1 MSGLPPGSFVDEGG
15 DSAPTTDPATTITP
29 SSPPSAAED
38 VSHTI
43 EEIATTS
50 LVSDSTPH
58 SDPQPLSSEEAHEVE
73 EERAEAQSFSE
84 AALSIP
90 DSEADNDDALAVYEP
105 ANEAVAG
112 DAGVVATQ
120 GPTVNWQGVLGHSV
134 SALGAANAGTSAY
147 FNFARTATA
156 FGLNVAKRVTQGLV
170 AVPALLAD
178 GALTGT
184 APGDTSGNP
193 SIARA
198 AHSGIASFFDAIS
211 LVAVGGIDLTSAV
224 TSVGL
229 GAAGS
234 GVEGVRRALGS
245 EVLRSLSEFT
255 KLIKR
260 EWNAQDDSL
269 PPGGI
274 PAYSIVGVVKALST
288 WVSIQLVA
296 RSYYEKKMLAGLL
309 EIDNH
314 KLKEEVEALK
324 QSHHVRIT
332 SASLSVTCSN
342 YQQSSGHT
350 DAGVEAYSQND
361 VRIISNQSI
370 SGEYSGNV
378 IGAEIGHKDGSSTR
392 LPGSTLSDEP
402 ARPLSD
408 AEAVHNL
415 QRYSKLVL
423 GVYGGLALY
432 WLNSMPSGSQTS
444 IGELIASAH
453 DTDHTRTGG
462 AGTDGAGGVIFSAED
477 EFMRK
482 DQAEFL
488 EVAAQMELEDEDDG
502 TTAASATSH
511 DRQPA
516 APAATTRN
524 GRTHA
529 SSYNL
534 WDVISGTHDE
544 DLFHHSANL
553 ERGAATSG
561 SYEDD
566 HSSVGGL
573 STTRPI
579 HRPGVGKA
587 RPSKPRFYVVTDH
600 PRQTIMLVLR
610 GTLSVG
616 DLAADLTCESVPFV
630 FDEEVLRNIQ
640 AKAAAATNG
649 ANVNGNGR
657 FVEEAAQDL
666 CHQGM
671 YITAHEIGAPGRW
684 VHRSVAAALAD
695 NPGYSIDVT
704 GHSLGAGV
712 ASVLAMMWTDPTTG
726 LTTTASGLPAG
737 RRLHAYC
744 FAVPCVTSSS
754 LGRKVSS
761 IITSYTYS
769 YDLVCRLSL
778 GSIQDIRNGIAWLCY
793 QDKQDHHGDGT
804 MNALMK
810 RAFEYQ
816 SGRIDSGSEKEKVEE
831 EFLVLRKTLEA
842 SMGNTHLFPPG
853 KVLYALMEGDDLL
866 QEPGEEGE
874 RGEKKQRLFRVI
886 EEDDAALKNV
896 FGQMVFSRNMLSCHM
911 PNVYEKSL
919 HDLTR

>member
-1 MSGLPPGSFVDEGG
+1 MSGLPPGSFVEGG
-15 DSAPTTDPATTITP
+15 GDHPASEAAIT
-29 SSPPSAAED
+29 SPPPTEE
-38 VSHTI
+38 VSQNI
-43 EEIATTS
+43 EEIATAS
-50 LVSDSTPH
+50 LSH
-58 SDPQPLSSEEAHEVE
+58 NAPQPEVTEPLSPQEAHEVE
-73 EERAEAQSFSE
+73 EERAEAQSLSE

-90 DSEADNDDALAVYEP
+90 DSEAADNADAVSVYEP
-105 ANEAVAG
+105 ANEAVPG
-112 DAGVVATQ
+112 DSGVVATQ
-120 GPTVNWQGVLGHSV
+120 GPAVNWQGVLGHSA

-147 FNFARTATA
+147 FNFAKTATA

-170 AVPALLAD
+170 AVPAILAD

-184 APGDTSGNP
+184 APGDTSGTP

-224 TSVGL
+224 TSASL

-245 EVLRSLSEFT
+245 EVLRSLSEFA
-255 KLIKR
+255 KLVKR
-260 EWNAQDDSL
+260 EWNAEDDSL

-288 WVSIQLVA
+288 WVSIQLVT
-296 RSYYEKKMLAGLL
+296 RSYYEKKMLQGLI
-309 EIDNH
+309 EIDTH

-324 QSHHVRIT
+324 QTHHVGAT
-332 SASLSVTCSN
+332 SAALSFTRSGS
-342 YQQSSGHT
+342 QQSSHA

-361 VRIISNQSI
+361 VRITSNQSI
-370 SGEYSGNV
+370 TGEYAGNV
-378 IGAEIGHKDGSSTR
+378 IGAEIGHKDGSSAR
-392 LPGSTLSDEP
+392 LPGSTESDEP

-432 WLNSMPSGSQTS
+432 WLNSMPPGSQTS
-444 IGELIASAH
+444 IGELIASAN
-453 DTDHTRTGG
+453 DTDNTRPGG
-462 AGTDGAGGVIFSAED
+462 AGTDGADGVIFSAED

-488 EVAAQMELEDEDDG
+488 EAAAQMELEDEDDG
-502 TTAASATSH
+502 TSSTPPAQ
-511 DRQPA
+511 QPA
-516 APAATTRN
+516 ATAKN
-524 GRTHA
+524 GRTFA
-529 SSYNL
+529 STYNL
-534 WDVISGTHDE
+534 WDVISGTHDD

-566 HSSVGGL
+566 HSSIAAQQ
-573 STTRPI
+573 TKART
-579 HRPGVGKA
+579 HTPGHGKA

-616 DLAADLTCESVPFV
+616 DVAADLTCESVPFV
-630 FDEEVLRNIQ
+630 FDQEVLDNLV
-640 AKAAAATNG
+640 AKAATTASGSAGNG
-649 ANVNGNGR
+649 NGNGNGR
-657 FVEEAAQDL
+657 FIEEASQDL
-666 CHQGM
+666 CHEGM
-671 YITAHEIGAPGRW
+671 YITAHEIGAPGRS
-684 VHRSVAAALAD
+684 VHRSVAAALAA
-695 NPGYSIDVT
+695 NPGYSIDIT

-712 ASVLAMMWTDPTTG
+712 ASVLAMMWADPTTG
-726 LTTTASGLPAG
+726 LTTAGSGLPAG

-744 FAVPCVTSSS
+744 FAVPCVTSAS
-754 LGRKVSS
+754 LGRKVDS

-778 GSIQDIRNGIAWLCY
+778 GSIQDIRNCIAWLCY
-793 QDKQDHHGDGT
+793 QDKEANHGNGT

-810 RAFEYQ
+810 RAFDYT
-816 SGRIDSGSEKEKVEE
+816 SGRIDSGSEREKVEE

-842 SMGNTHLFPPG
+842 NMGNTHLFPPG
-853 KVLYALMEGDDLL
+853 KVLYALVDGDDLL
-866 QEPGEEGE
+866 EKSGGEAEVATTGE
-874 RGEKKQRLFRVI
+874 QGGKRQRLFRVN
-886 EEDDAALKNV
+886 EKDEGASKNV

-911 PNVYEKSL
+911 PNIYDASL